1 MNSFETFVYSI
12 LDTCIS
18 SDVGLVI
25 FLLGSFVLCGMFF
38 ALFLLPWFRQVPHR
52 FLAAGGA
59 AIPVIVLIYAQ
70 VFDLLVSGRK
80 PGIMLALS
88 PVILAFA
95 PSIISLVATIRC
107 KSLKRRTLVLVA
119 LFCTIFAQLWA
130 ILVLYL
136 ATNYGFM
143 GASC

>member
-25 FLLGSFVLCGMFF
+25 FLLGSFVLCGIFF
-38 ALFLLPWFRQVPHR
+38 VLFLLPWFRPVPHR
-52 FLAAGGA
+52 FFVAGSAALP
-59 AIPVIVLIYAQ
+59 IIVLIYAQ
-70 VFDLLVSGRK
+70 VFGLLVRGRK

-88 PVILAFA
+88 PVILAFLPA
-95 PSIISLVATIRC
+95 FWSLSSTIRQ
-107 KSLKRRTLVLVA
+107 KELARRPLIIVA
-119 LFCTIFAQLWA
+119 LSCMIVVQLWA
-130 ILVLYL
+130 LLVLWL

>member
-1 MNSFETFVYSI
+1 MNSFETFVYSV

-18 SDVGLVI
+18 TDVGLGI
-25 FLLGSFVLCGMFF
+25 FLLGSFVLCGIFF
-38 ALFLLPWFRQVPHR
+38 VLFLLPWSRQVPSR
-52 FLAAGGA
+52 FFVAGGA

-80 PGIMLALS
+80 TGIMLALS
-88 PVILAFA
+88 PVILAFV
-95 PSIISLVATIRC
+95 PSIISLVSTIRC
-107 KSLKRRTLVLVA
+107 NSSKRRALVIVA
-119 LFCTIFAQLWA
+119 LSCTIFAQLWA
-130 ILVLYL
+130 ILVLWL